1 MPRATVL
8 LADDHAIV
16 AEGLAS
22 LLRGEFAL
30 VGTVADGAQLVE
42 TARRLR
48 PDLIVT
54 DLAMPGLNGLDALRQ
69 LKADGLAARVVVLT
83 MHADAHVAAEVLRAG
98 ASGFVVKHA
107 AGQELIAALHAVLRG
122 RRYVTPDLA
131 EDVLATLSEPPAP
144 GAGTLTP
151 RQRDVVRLLA
161 AGAHDEGGRRHAR
174 ALAPHGRD
182 PQVPE
187 HGGAGA
193 QDDGGADPLRSRAR
207 PHHAVRAGVAEAEE
221 LRHRNSPGLDREH
234 APYSNPPPVRV
245 PRAALELQQLAAD
258 LYHLG
263 DEQASRAAEPP
274 SGLAPRRRP
283 SRATGW
289 RPQERRR
296 RRRSRHRR
304 RIHEGNA
311 PRGGNVTVEAPCSMP
326 ELRHGAPRAPVAPR
340 NTTPLLAPI
349 ASTAAIVS
357 GGSSSPHS
365 ARRRAPPWAS
375 RRQVTVRG

>member
-161 AGAHDEGGRRHAR
+161 EGRTMKEAAATLGVSPRTVETHKYQSME
-174 ALAPHGRD
+174 ALGLKTTAELIRYAL
-182 PQVPE
+182 E
-187 HGGAGA
+187 HG
-193 QDDGGADPLRSRAR
+193 L
-207 PHHAVRAGVAEAEE
+207 
-221 LRHRNSPGLDREH
+221 
-234 APYSNPPPVRV
+234 
-245 PRAALELQQLAAD
+245 
-258 LYHLG
+258 
-263 DEQASRAAEPP
+263 
-274 SGLAPRRRP
+274 
-283 SRATGW
+283 
-289 RPQERRR
+289 
-296 RRRSRHRR
+296 
-304 RIHEGNA
+304 
-311 PRGGNVTVEAPCSMP
+311 
-326 ELRHGAPRAPVAPR
+326 
-340 NTTPLLAPI
+340 TTPSAP
-349 ASTAAIVS
+349 A
-357 GGSSSPHS
+357 
-365 ARRRAPPWAS
+365 
-375 RRQVTVRG
+375 

>member
-22 LLRGEFAL
+22 LLGGEFAL

-122 RRYVTPDLA
+122 RRYVSPDLA
-131 EDVLATLSEPPAP
+131 DDVLATLSEPPAT

-151 RQRDVVRLLA
+151 RQRDVVSAPRR
-161 AGAHDEGGRRHAR
+161 GGHDEGSRRHPR

-187 HGGAGA
+187 HGGARA
-193 QDDGGADPLRSRAR
+193 QDDGGADPLRPRAR
-207 PHHAVRAGVAEAEE
+207 PDHTARARVAAGSAT
-221 LRHRNSPGLDREH
+221 LT
-234 APYSNPPPVRV
+234 
-245 PRAALELQQLAAD
+245 RAASFA
-258 LYHLG
+258 LG
-263 DEQASRAAEPP
+263 A
-274 SGLAPRRRP
+274 
-283 SRATGW
+283 
-289 RPQERRR
+289 
-296 RRRSRHRR
+296 RRRSGGLRLRPHERHPVGGGVRADVEPPAGDARPRR
-304 RIHEGNA
+304 EQH
-311 PRGGNVTVEAPCSMP
+311 PGGSD
-326 ELRHGAPRAPVAPR
+326 
-340 NTTPLLAPI
+340 LLA
-349 ASTAAIVS
+349 ASAS
-357 GGSSSPHS
+357 
-365 ARRRAPPWAS
+365 RRAPRPD
-375 RRQVTVRG
+375 RYGCETLTVPLTLK